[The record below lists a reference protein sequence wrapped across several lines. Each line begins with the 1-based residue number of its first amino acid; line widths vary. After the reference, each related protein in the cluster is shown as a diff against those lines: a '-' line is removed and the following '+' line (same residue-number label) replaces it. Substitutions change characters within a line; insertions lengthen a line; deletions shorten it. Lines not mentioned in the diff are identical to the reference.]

1 MLPPSLPKPAKAGV
15 RKSSHEFMF
24 VYAYL
29 STELVP
35 HPNDLAVAASLSQ
48 QSLNASRAHSAKDMV
63 SEEYWSSDGAWGA
76 GRGHFPSVA
85 NLIVLC
91 WPVEVLCSSFL
102 FRLVAGAWRVG
113 ARSCRLTYHDVASQ
127 GSWNGKPHFSS
138 QNLKL
143 LAVSSHVCSR
153 ARKASVKPVAQNE
166 LLLTTQSAD
175 GTKV

>member
-24 VYAYL
+24 VDAYL

-102 FRLVAGAWRVG
+102 FRLVAGAWREWEQEAAG
-113 ARSCRLTYHDVASQ
+113 SLTMMLQ
-127 GSWNGKPHFSS
+127 PRGRGT
-138 QNLKL
+138 
-143 LAVSSHVCSR
+143 VSLIFQVR
-153 ARKASVKPVAQNE
+153 
-166 LLLTTQSAD
+166 T
-175 GTKV
+175 